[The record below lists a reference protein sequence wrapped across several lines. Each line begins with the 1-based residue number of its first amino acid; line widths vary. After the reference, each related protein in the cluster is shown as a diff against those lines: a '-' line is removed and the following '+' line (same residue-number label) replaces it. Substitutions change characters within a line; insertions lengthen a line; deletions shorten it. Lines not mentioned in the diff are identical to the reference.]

1 MMFIVLAD
9 LISGRGKFVF
19 PSKIVGVKLGALAQ
33 AVDHLPSKP
42 RPLVQNSSTA
52 KKKKTII
59 IIRC

>member
-42 RPLVQNSSTA
+42 RP
-52 KKKKTII
+52 
-59 IIRC
+59 